1 MATEWEVTKVAYK
14 NPNAHC
20 ISTSISLTSILK
32 MAKTYKLGHCGDHEL
47 ILKKNE
53 QGLHCIYFCDN
64 KNSER
69 CVEFTANR

>member
-1 MATEWEVTKVAYK
+1 
-14 NPNAHC
+14 
-20 ISTSISLTSILK
+20 

-53 QGLHCIYFCDN
+53 QGLYCAYFCDN